1 MSVLKSLGYRAILK
15 LVCLYGDIRPTR
27 VGVSAVVGCGVV
39 IVVCTDAIKSLARAE
54 HIVVDSGVVILIA
67 VLDTASVEHFKG
79 VHALVL
85 HIVGVVLK
93 RPGGVIVG
101 HEKALFPARSY
112 HIVDALGRKH
122 TDVLP
127 VFVLSYLGYMIA
139 RVAPHVFFVPAGLS
153 QVILLK
159 CDEADMT
166 ALLVSVLIYLLFVY
180 RRLKAVEGEKAIVI
194 KLGVRNHNLMLR
206 ISNYRKAELF
216 IYILYLGG
224 SSPTVR
230 EGGVAMKICLIE
242 VSVLGQNKF
251 FHDHSPL
258 QSYFYNAIIIAQI
271 SFVRN

>member
-15 LVCLYGDIRPTR
+15 LVSLYRDIRPTR

-39 IVVCTDAIKSLARAE
+39 IVVSADAVKSLARAE
-54 HIVVDSGVVILIA
+54 HIVVNSRIVVLVA

-101 HEKALFPARSY
+101 HEKALFPACSY

-122 TDVLP
+122 TDVLL

-153 QVILLK
+153 YVILLK

-180 RRLKAVEGEKAIVI
+180 RRLKAVEGEEVLVV
-194 KLGVRNHNLMLR
+194 KLGVRHHNLMLCV
-206 ISNYRKAELF
+206 SDDRKSKLF
-216 IYILYLGG
+216 IYLLYLGR

-230 EGGVAMKICLIE
+230 EGGMAMKICLIE
-242 VSVLGQNKF
+242 ITLLGQNKL
-251 FHDHSPL
+251 FHSNSPIKNYCFATVL
-258 QSYFYNAIIIAQI
+258 L
-271 SFVRN
+271 